1 MSINIKLIY
10 SDLDPNLTKAWNQDV
25 TASRGSIAVKNSL
38 IGIVTTRKG
47 TRPFD
52 SNFGCEIDD
61 QLFENIN
68 PLTAESVKTSI
79 TSAIRAYEPRVY
91 NVIVDVIPEY
101 DTNAI
106 TVTIYYSIIDE
117 PEEVEKIKLQLSS
130 S

>member
-1 MSINIKLIY
+1 MAINIKLLY

-25 TASRGSIAVKNSL
+25 TASRGSVAVKNSL

-79 TSAIRAYEPRVY
+79 TTAIRAYEPRVY
-91 NVIVDVIPEY
+91 NVTVDVIPEY
-101 DTNAI
+101 DLNAL